1 MDTSYVSFAF
11 TARPDETVQK
21 AQQRLKQE
29 YQAHYALTHDEQA
42 TLENNEQRPSR
53 RLTVE
58 AASTAAAELCADARA
73 GCRKLTAGLKAAC
86 KPFLLKCG
94 AHQQC
99 RAPDGL
105 VVWGMGSTI

>member
-1 MDTSYVSFAF
+1 MNTGYVSFTF
-11 TARPDETVQK
+11 TARPNEAVQK

-29 YQAHYALTHDEQA
+29 YQAHYALTRQEQA
-42 TLENNEQRPSR
+42 ILEDNEQRSSR

-58 AASTAAAELCADARA
+58 AASSAAAGLCADARA

-86 KPFLLKCG
+86 KPFLTRG
-94 AHQQC
+94 SQQQC
-99 RAPDGL
+99 RAPEGL